1 MLSALLNITGL
12 VSPSTGR
19 TFKPTLTAEQ
29 KQSPAGCGQ
38 SGTNICRPSMASR
51 CQLSNILCHLFC
63 AEHQVSASGIS
74 KSLRN
79 NHSYLCYDTVCLLC
93 MCRTVTNAC
102 VCVCAYREGRDE
114 ENVHVTTVC
123 GAAVTVRDIQ
133 LKLFSV
139 KERVEGKRKQL
150 S

>member
-1 MLSALLNITGL
+1 
-12 VSPSTGR
+12 
-19 TFKPTLTAEQ
+19 
-29 KQSPAGCGQ
+29 
-38 SGTNICRPSMASR
+38 
-51 CQLSNILCHLFC
+51 
-63 AEHQVSASGIS
+63 
-74 KSLRN
+74 
-79 NHSYLCYDTVCLLC
+79 
-93 MCRTVTNAC
+93 
-102 VCVCAYREGRDE
+102 VCAYREGRDE